1 MIKLRTMTPHDLDDC
16 VALTQEVKWPHRL
29 ADWQLMLQLGEGVVA
44 EQQGRVV
51 GSTLFWR
58 WGPERASLGVIIVA
72 EQLRGQGIGKALLQ
86 HTLQQLEGWQLHL
99 HATAAGAPLYRQA
112 GFVATGDVIQYQT
125 PALTSP
131 PPGSGL
137 VQMARQSDL
146 PALAQL
152 DWQANGFQ
160 RLPLLQQLFQN
171 GTSITLLRQQMAPL
185 GFAVTRRFGHGYVI
199 GPVIA
204 PDRQMA
210 QQLIIEAMQPLAG
223 AFVRIDSRREAGLGS
238 WLQTLGLQPVDNP
251 LRMVRGS
258 EWQPQG
264 MTAWSLMSQAMG

>member
-1 MIKLRTMTPHDLDDC
+1 MVNLRAMTPQDLDGC

-29 ADWQLMLQLGEGVVA
+29 ADWQQMLQLGEGVVA

-51 GSTLFWR
+51 GTTLFWR
-58 WGPERASLGVIIVA
+58 WGAQRASLGVIVVA
-72 EQLRGQGIGKALLQ
+72 GALRGQGIGKTLLQ
-86 HTLQQLEGWQLHL
+86 YTLQQLDGWQLHL
-99 HATAAGAPLYRQA
+99 HATAAGAPLYRQMGFIVA
-112 GFVATGDVIQYQT
+112 GEVIQYQT
-125 PALTSP
+125 PALTP
-131 PPGSGL
+131 PL
-137 VQMARQSDL
+137 VNGPVQAAQPADL

-160 RLPLLQQLFQN
+160 RLPLLQQLWHS
-171 GTSITLLRQQMAPL
+171 GARITLLRQQSEPL

-204 PDRQMA
+204 PDSHTA
-210 QQLIIEAMQPLAG
+210 QRLIADAMQPLAG
-223 AFVRIDSRREAGLGS
+223 AFVRIDSRSEAGLGA
-238 WLQTLGLQPVDNP
+238 WLQAAGLQPVDNP

-258 EWQPQG
+258 DWQPQR

>member
-1 MIKLRTMTPHDLDDC
+1 MVNLRAMTPQDLDSC

-29 ADWQLMLQLGEGVVA
+29 ADWQQMLQLGEGVVA

-51 GSTLFWR
+51 GTTLFWR
-58 WGPERASLGVIIVA
+58 WGTERASLGVIVVA
-72 EQLRGQGIGKALLQ
+72 GALRGQGIGKALLQ
-86 HTLQQLEGWQLHL
+86 HTLQQLDGWQLHL
-99 HATAAGAPLYRQA
+99 HATAAGAPLYRQM
-112 GFVATGDVIQYQT
+112 GFVAAGEVIQYQT
-125 PALTSP
+125 PALTP
-131 PPGSGL
+131 PSVNQPAQEAQPG
-137 VQMARQSDL
+137 DL

-160 RLPLLQQLFQN
+160 RLALLQQLWHS
-171 GTSITLLRQQMAPL
+171 GARITLLRQQNEPL

-204 PDRQMA
+204 PDSHTA
-210 QQLIIEAMQPLAG
+210 QQLIVDAMQPLAG
-223 AFVRIDSRREAGLGS
+223 AFVRIDSRSEAGLGA
-238 WLQTLGLQPVDNP
+238 WLQAVGLQPVDNP

-258 EWQPQG
+258 DWQPQR